1 VRRSGGS
8 ITRIRLRPQFAKLAN
23 DVDEQSGALRTLL
36 SERDDLKQHCERL
49 EALLAN
55 VSYPPGHF
63 YSPIVD
69 VSDQH
74 AITAVR
80 TRIDAPLPAGI
91 KIDVPAMTSMM
102 KRLAEHHR
110 LFPFPRHQTAGYRFY
125 FDNPFF
131 GCYDASI
138 LFSMLLEVRPRRI
151 VEVGCGHSSCLL
163 LDTNQRFFDGA
174 LDLTLIDPSLDD
186 LKHLFGDGGSG
197 NARLISSP
205 VQDVAR
211 EVFERLEEN
220 DILFL
225 DSSHVSKTGSDVNY
239 LMFNILPALKPGVLV
254 HIHDILYPF
263 EYPEE
268 WVLKEKRSWNES
280 YLLRAFLQY
289 NSAFEI
295 VYWNNFAW
303 HRMHE
308 DLGRLMPLCL
318 ENEGGSVWLRRV
330 T

>member
-1 VRRSGGS
+1 M
-8 ITRIRLRPQFAKLAN
+8 
-23 DVDEQSGALRTLL
+23 DEQSSTLQTLL
-36 SERDDLKQHCERL
+36 AERDALKQRCEQF

-55 VSYPPGHF
+55 VGYPPGHF

-69 VSDQH
+69 VSDRH
-74 AITAVR
+74 AIDAVR
-80 TRIDAPLPAGI
+80 TRVNAPLPSGI
-91 KIDVPAMTSMM
+91 KIDVPATTSMM
-102 KRLAEHHR
+102 QRLAEHHR
-110 LFPFPRHQTAGYRFY
+110 LFPFPRHQAVGYRFY

-131 GCYDASI
+131 GCYDASV

-151 VEVGCGHSSCLL
+151 IEVGCGHSSCLL
-163 LDTNQRFFDGA
+163 LDTSEHFFGGG
-174 LDLTLIDPSLDD
+174 LDLTLIDPSLDN
-186 LKHLFGDGGSG
+186 LKQLFGDGGSG

-211 EVFERLEEN
+211 EVFEQLEEN

-239 LMFNILPALKPGVLV
+239 LLFEILPALKPGVLV

-308 DLGRLMPLCL
+308 ELGRLMPLCL
-318 ENEGGSVWLRRV
+318 ENEGGSIWLRRV
-330 T
+330 R

>member
-1 VRRSGGS
+1 
-8 ITRIRLRPQFAKLAN
+8 
-23 DVDEQSGALRTLL
+23 VDEPSSAYQTLL
-36 SERDDLKQHCERL
+36 AERESLKQRCEQL
-49 EALLAN
+49 ETLLAN
-55 VSYPPGHF
+55 VGYPPGHF

-69 VSDQH
+69 VSDRH
-74 AITAVR
+74 AINAVR
-80 TRIDAPLPAGI
+80 TRANLPMPAGI
-91 KIDVPAMTSMM
+91 KIDVAGMTSMM
-102 KRLAEHHR
+102 QRLAGHHR
-110 LFPFPRHQTAGYRFY
+110 LFPFPRHQAAGYRFY

-138 LFSMLLEVRPRRI
+138 LFSMLQEVRPRRI
-151 VEVGCGHSSCLL
+151 IEVGCGHSSCLL
-163 LDTNQRFFDGA
+163 LDTSERFFNGA
-174 LDLTLIDPSLDD
+174 LNLTFIDPSLDN
-186 LKHLFGDGGSG
+186 LKHHFGDGGSG
-197 NARLISSP
+197 EARLISSP

-211 EVFERLEEN
+211 EVFAQLEEN

-239 LMFNILPALKPGVLV
+239 LLFEILPALKPGVLV

-268 WVLKEKRSWNES
+268 WVLKERRSWNES

-318 ENEGGSVWLRRV
+318 ENEGGSIWLRRV
-330 T
+330 H

>member
-1 VRRSGGS
+1 MDEPS
-8 ITRIRLRPQFAKLAN
+8 I
-23 DVDEQSGALRTLL
+23 ALQTLL
-36 SERDDLKQHCERL
+36 AERDSLKQRCEQL
-49 EALLAN
+49 ETLLAN
-55 VSYPPGHF
+55 VGYPPGHF

-74 AITAVR
+74 AIKAVR
-80 TRIDAPLPAGI
+80 TRLDAPLPAGI
-91 KIDVPAMTSMM
+91 KIDAQTMSSMM
-102 KRLAEHHR
+102 ECLAKHHR
-110 LFPFPRHQTAGYRFY
+110 HFPFPRHQAAAYRFY

-131 GCYDASI
+131 GCYDASV
-138 LFSMLLEVRPRRI
+138 LFSMLLEFRPRRI
-151 VEVGCGHSSCLL
+151 IEVGCGHSSCLL
-163 LDTNQRFFDGA
+163 LDTNERFFDSA
-174 LDLTLIDPSLDD
+174 LDLTFIDPSLDN
-186 LKHLFGDGGSG
+186 LRLLFGDRGTGD
-197 NARLISSP
+197 ARLLSSS

-239 LMFNILPALKPGVLV
+239 LMFEILPALNPGVLV

-263 EYPEE
+263 EYPED

-308 DLGRLMPLCL
+308 DLGRLMLLCL
-318 ENEGGSVWLRRV
+318 ENEGGSIWLRRV
-330 T
+330 R

>member
-1 VRRSGGS
+1 
-8 ITRIRLRPQFAKLAN
+8 
-23 DVDEQSGALRTLL
+23 
-36 SERDDLKQHCERL
+36 
-49 EALLAN
+49 
-55 VSYPPGHF
+55 
-63 YSPIVD
+63 
-69 VSDQH
+69 
-74 AITAVR
+74 
-80 TRIDAPLPAGI
+80 
-91 KIDVPAMTSMM
+91 MM
-102 KRLAEHHR
+102 ERLAEHHR
-110 LFPFPRHQTAGYRFY
+110 HFSFPRNQTAGYRFH

-138 LFSMLLEVRPRRI
+138 LFSMLLEFRPCRI
-151 VEVGCGHSSCLL
+151 IEVGCGHSSCLL
-163 LDTNQRFFDGA
+163 LDTNDRFFDGA
-174 LDLTLIDPSLDD
+174 LDLTLIDPSLDN
-186 LKHLFGDGGSG
+186 LKQLFGPGGAG
-197 NARLISSP
+197 NARLISRP

-211 EVFERLEEN
+211 EVFEQLEEN

-239 LMFNILPALKPGVLV
+239 LLFEILPALKPGVLV

-318 ENEGGSVWLRRV
+318 ENEGGSIWLRRAR
-330 T
+330 